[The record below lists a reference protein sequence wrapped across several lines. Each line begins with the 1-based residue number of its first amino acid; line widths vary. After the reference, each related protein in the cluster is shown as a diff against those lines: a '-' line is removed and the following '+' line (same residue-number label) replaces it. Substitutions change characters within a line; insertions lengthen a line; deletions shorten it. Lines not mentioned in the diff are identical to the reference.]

1 MTDTSAQPTA
11 LNRITIG
18 STLHPVSSI
27 GTVQVCTIVVTDLKN
42 VIAQWE
48 QGTGMKY
55 RNIVKTKCNVRLGNG
70 SHQQVTIKSSYSID
84 SSPFMELVEVNPAV
98 GPWAPQNGVGG
109 APGYQGFAVQ
119 NVKRAHRFMSE
130 AGFDRIAHY
139 ENDFAIYRG
148 QNGLLVKLIK
158 DTLLPPI
165 GEPNI
170 PTAPIVFG
178 KISHVDVAIL
188 KYSKVKEQFEKILG
202 VLPNQTYTE
211 YFATDALM
219 DFSGVLVETDV
230 QVAVSN
236 TIPTIQFENVLPS
249 LGVFACTKKTYN
261 IHPAWTVPAF
271 TLPDINLQMLAAGF
285 VLDTKV
291 DLPEFGGLILAYYT
305 GPGDYWIEIVDVRFD
320 FTPVIPPQPES
331 Q

>member
-1 MTDTSAQPTA
+1 
-11 LNRITIG
+11 
-18 STLHPVSSI
+18 
-27 GTVQVCTIVVTDLKN
+27 
-42 VIAQWE
+42 
-48 QGTGMKY
+48 
-55 RNIVKTKCNVRLGNG
+55 
-70 SHQQVTIKSSYSID
+70 
-84 SSPFMELVEVNPAV
+84 
-98 GPWAPQNGVGG
+98 
-109 APGYQGFAVQ
+109 
-119 NVKRAHRFMSE
+119 
-130 AGFDRIAHY
+130 
-139 ENDFAIYRG
+139 
-148 QNGLLVKLIK
+148 
-158 DTLLPPI
+158 
-165 GEPNI
+165 
-170 PTAPIVFG
+170 
-178 KISHVDVAIL
+178 
-188 KYSKVKEQFEKILG
+188 LG

-305 GPGDYWIEIVDVRFD
+305 GPGDYWIEVVDVRFD
-320 FTPVIPPQPES
+320 FTPVIPPPPES